1 MCFDATEGLKELCVC
16 MNIVVFVVKKISPF
30 WHLVY
35 KKNILLEEVVCNS
48 SKKKVVC
55 FEATKGLS

>member
-1 MCFDATEGLKELCVC
+1 MCFDATEGLKELSVC

-48 SKKKVVC
+48 SKKK
-55 FEATKGLS
+55 